1 MPTLNM
7 DALMNERAQQLGS
20 TQTII
25 NKDPDTIRVSV
36 DTFRQATYH
45 NLYHNNPNCPLKAPT
60 ALDGSTIRALSD
72 NIRTYVRINDCGP
85 TTKNSFLHNG
95 M

>member
-25 NKDPDTIRVSV
+25 NKDPDTIRVPV
-36 DTFRQATYH
+36 
-45 NLYHNNPNCPLKAPT
+45 N
-60 ALDGSTIRALSD
+60 TIRQTTNNNS
-72 NIRTYVRINDCGP
+72 NHNKPHNFVIPQGP
-85 TTKNSFLHNG
+85 NG
-95 M
+95 T